1 MTNSIKISDIWI
13 DYNIY
18 KEVKN
23 RGIVWPEIY
32 EENVIDCATLPLTS
46 DRLDSIYETT
56 HTLPPVRLKK
66 INLMYRIIDGRHR
79 IANAIMKNMSYIEA
93 EILE

>member
-18 KEVKN
+18 KEVKR
-23 RGIVWPEIY
+23 RGLDWPEIY
-32 EENVIDCATLPLTS
+32 EQNVMDCSTLPLTS
-46 DRLDSIYETT
+46 DRLDSILITSD
-56 HTLPPVRLKK
+56 TLPPIRLKK

-79 IANAIMKNMSYIEA
+79 IASAIIKNISSIEA